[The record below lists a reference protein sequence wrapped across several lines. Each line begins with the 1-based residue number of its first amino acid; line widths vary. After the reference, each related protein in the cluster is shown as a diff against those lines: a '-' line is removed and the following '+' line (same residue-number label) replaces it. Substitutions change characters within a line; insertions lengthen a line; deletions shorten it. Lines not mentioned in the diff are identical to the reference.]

1 MHDVGVNLRP
11 DFFRLC
17 QYLWGT
23 FPFSLKLPEGPNT
36 HPLYTVN
43 ISAACLVV
51 VPIRLVSDQGY
62 MLRELLSYFVH
73 LWLND
78 YLAIHGS

>member
-23 FPFSLKLPEGPNT
+23 FPFSRELLEDPT
-36 HPLYTVN
+36 SIALDTVN
-43 ISAACLVV
+43 ISAMAPHVV
-51 VPIRLVSDQGY
+51 CPWP
-62 MLRELLSYFVH
+62 
-73 LWLND
+73 WLEPA
-78 YLAIHGS
+78 LGTE